1 MNNPTERISKG
12 TTIVAAIYDS
22 GVMLAADSRT
32 TTVCFS
38 RAH

>member
-1 MNNPTERISKG
+1 MSNQKEPISKG
-12 TTIVAAIYDS
+12 TTIVAALYDS

-32 TTVCFS
+32 TSVFFS